1 MKIEPASGGNQLLAR
16 LSDKDYA
23 KLSQHLRKH
32 TWKRKHPVYES
43 GGPVD
48 YAYFPTSCVISAV
61 VVMRNGDMIE
71 VATVGQEGATGLPV
85 MGQAPQISANRVFV
99 QVPGEGFRM
108 SASVLAEEAGR
119 SDGLRDAINAY
130 KLAFDFQVS
139 QSVACNGLHNV
150 LTRCCRW
157 LLMTHDRVQGDQ
169 FELTHELLAVMLA
182 VRRSGVTEVL
192 MELKQR
198 NLIKYT
204 RGSITVLDRDGLEE
218 LSCECY
224 ELIRD
229 TYQELRVLS
238 KSSNGD
244 SVRSL
249 STKRG

>member
-1 MKIEPASGGNQLLAR
+1 MKIEPAFAGNQLLAR
-16 LSDKDYA
+16 LPDKDYT
-23 KLSQHLRKH
+23 KLSRHLRKH
-32 TWKRKHPVYES
+32 TWKRKHPIYES

-48 YAYFPTSCVISAV
+48 YAYFPTTCVVSAV

-71 VATVGQEGATGLPV
+71 VATIGQEGATGLPF
-85 MGQAPQISANRVFV
+85 MGKVPMSANRVFV

-108 SASVLAEEAGR
+108 SASTLAEEAEK
-119 SDGLRDAINAY
+119 SDTLREVINAY

-157 LLMTHDRVQGDQ
+157 LLMTHDRVPGDQ

-229 TYQELRVLS
+229 RYQELRVLNN
-238 KSSNGD
+238 SSNSD
-244 SVRSL
+244 SIRSL
-249 STKRG
+249 PAKRN

>member
-1 MKIEPASGGNQLLAR
+1 MKIEPATTGNQLLAR
-16 LSDKDYA
+16 LPDKDYA
-23 KLSQHLRKH
+23 KLSKHLRKY
-32 TWKRKHPVYES
+32 TWKRMHPIYES

-71 VATVGQEGATGLPV
+71 VATIGQEGAVGLPY
-85 MGQAPQISANRVFV
+85 MGMVPMSANRVFV

-108 SASVLAEEAGR
+108 SASVLAEEADR
-119 SDGLRDAINAY
+119 SNSLREAINAY

-157 LLMTHDRVQGDQ
+157 LLMTHDRVPGDQ
-169 FELTHELLAVMLA
+169 FELTHDLLAVMLA

-198 NLIKYT
+198 GLIKYA
-204 RGSITVLDRDGLEE
+204 RGTITVLDRNGLEE

-229 TYQELRVLS
+229 RYQELRVLGT
-238 KSSNGD
+238 SSNGE
-244 SVRSL
+244 SLRS
-249 STKRG
+249 SSATR